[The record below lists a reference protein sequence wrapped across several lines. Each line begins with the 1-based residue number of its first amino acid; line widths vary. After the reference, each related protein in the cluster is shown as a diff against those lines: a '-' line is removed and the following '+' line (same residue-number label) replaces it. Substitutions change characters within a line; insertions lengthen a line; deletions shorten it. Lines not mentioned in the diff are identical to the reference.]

1 MEKGAPEVTLSPQ
14 QIDRFYT
21 DGFLVLEDALTDADL
36 DPVIQEYEA
45 RIDRRAREL
54 HAAGTLSRL
63 YEEEPFER
71 RLARICDETM
81 ELYPEMDI
89 MHHRGKAAFDFL
101 RNDRLLDVVEA
112 FVGPEITCSPIQ
124 HIRAKLPAALTPEL
138 QGKGDTHVAPWH
150 QDAGVTWEEAD
161 PHFILTVWVPMVD
174 AGPENGCM
182 EILPGAVGMGL
193 LPHETR
199 AGVGTTILADRL
211 PRVEPVAL
219 PVRKGG
225 VILMHKETPHRS
237 TPNRSDTVRWSLDLR
252 YQKTGTPTGRPFHPD
267 FVVRSRAN
275 PASVLTEHATWCR
288 MWEED
293 LASAAAAGVSA
304 HRWARTE

>member
-1 MEKGAPEVTLSPQ
+1 MSLTPQ
-14 QIDRFYT
+14 QIDRFHT
-21 DGFLVLEDALTDADL
+21 NGFLVVEDALTDADL
-36 DPVIQEYEA
+36 DPVIHEYEE

-54 HAAGTLSRL
+54 HAAGKLSRL

-71 RLARICDETM
+71 RLASICRETM

-101 RNDRLLDVVEA
+101 RNERLLDIVET

-174 AGPENGCM
+174 AMVENGCM
-182 EILPGAVGMGL
+182 EILPGVVGRGL
-193 LPHETR
+193 LAHHTK
-199 AGVGTTILADRL
+199 AGVGTRILPEL
-211 PRVEPVAL
+211 MPEVEPLPL

-225 VILMHKETPHRS
+225 VIFMHKEVPHRS
-237 TPNRSDTVRWSLDLR
+237 TPNRTDTVRWSMDLR
-252 YQKTGTPTGRPFHPD
+252 YQKTGTPTGRPFHPE
-267 FVVRSRAN
+267 FVVRSRSN
-275 PASVLTEHATWCR
+275 PTSVLTDHAAWCR
-288 MWEED
+288 MWQED
-293 LASAAAAGVSA
+293 LEKARTAGVSA
-304 HRWARTE
+304 HRWAKVE